1 MNAEVEV
8 EGVTKRFA
16 ETLALNEVSFST
28 RVRLKMR

>member
-16 ETLALNEVSFST
+16 ETLALNEVSSAPGCA
-28 RVRLKMR
+28 